1 MTRKSLIAI
10 LAIFIIPLAA
20 FWGMTFNKDT
30 SVVALASMEKPH
42 IYKFSSTMCLE
53 CKEVEKIFKEIMP
66 KYEEKID
73 YTSIIVDKR
82 SDMKNPL
89 IKKFGIKLVPTV
101 IMLNTDGTVSSRI
114 EGARSK
120 EDFEECIGKL
130 K

>member
-20 FWGMTFNKDT
+20 FWAMTFNKDT

-73 YTSIIVDKR
+73 CFSCCAPNDGCAGF
-82 SDMKNPL
+82 L
-89 IKKFGIKLVPTV
+89 F
-101 IMLNTDGTVSSRI
+101 LND
-114 EGARSK
+114 RSK
-120 EDFEECIGKL
+120 RG
-130 K
+130 